1 MNIIILG
8 WGSLIWCPGGL
19 RIKTR
24 WYGDGP
30 SLPIE
35 FARISQDDRLTLVIQ
50 PGSAAQSTYWAVSE
64 FTDLTEARQNL
75 KTREKTKSADIHHV
89 LRDGTHEG
97 DAPAGIAET
106 IAAWMSQRSHIDAAV
121 WTGLPSNWRDKR
133 GRDFA
138 VDDARDFLLALEAE
152 RDRAK
157 AAYDRAREYVT
168 HAPAG
173 VDTSVR
179 RAMRARGW
187 NDIALPSILFEPEPA
202 KDAQ

>member
-1 MNIIILG
+1 MNITILG

-24 WYGDGP
+24 WHVDGP

-50 PGSAAQSTYWAVSE
+50 PGSAAQSTYWAISE
-64 FTDLTEARQNL
+64 FADLKDARQNL
-75 KTREKTKSADIHHV
+75 KTREKTKSSDIHHV
-89 LRDGTHEG
+89 LQDGTRKG

-106 IAAWMSQRSHIDAAV
+106 IKIWMSQRADIDAVV
-121 WTGLPSNWRDKR
+121 WTGLQSNWREKR
-133 GRDFA
+133 GRDFT

-157 AAYDRAREYVT
+157 ATYDRARE
-168 HAPAG
+168 
-173 VDTSVR
+173 
-179 RAMRARGW
+179 
-187 NDIALPSILFEPEPA
+187 
-202 KDAQ
+202 